1 MCEMPSR
8 CVEGF
13 IFLIIMNIDSVAIE
27 FTLVIK
33 DVKTY
38 LYE

>member
-8 CVEGF
+8 CVKGF

-27 FTLVIK
+27 FTLITE

-38 LYE
+38 MYK